1 MRLKIGQNFVDEKIH
16 PSSVHTAQNDK
27 LNVLNS
33 CCVSR
38 VITCTCVSAIVWACV
53 HFFAASIMGV
63 LPFKNSRTIINMET
77 SLLQLQEQF
86 PWLADV
92 IGDLPTPVE
101 SSRRRRI
108 RRRTRNHDM
117 QSARARFEEE
127 INELRNT
134 QRRLNSRRM
143 RRHENTRMLL
153 NLFDPDDIHFD
164 VCIDDFAEYQSV
176 FSQLFTD
183 SEKMQVSGI
192 RLWRSYLSKFS
203 LTSCLFLYGIK
214 MWNNFVEMSE
224 EEQAAILSEKCESRK
239 KWENCWNRNNNSEER
254 AKTEKKLDAIDS
266 QDARYANVDSR
277 MKATLGV
284 GNLYAD
290 QLEAFECELTEHFTK
305 LPKVKCVKWVKLS
318 SDRMLLHAVSQWL
331 FLKSRSR
338 NKAGKRITTVTNPRC
353 DFVAPKM
360 TLAAY
365 LKEKNEC

>member
-183 SEKMQVSGI
+183 SEKMQ
-192 RLWRSYLSKFS
+192 
-203 LTSCLFLYGIK
+203 

>member
-38 VITCTCVSAIVWACV
+38 VITCTCVSAIVWTCV

-214 MWNNFVEMSE
+214 LWNNFVEMSE
-224 EEQAAILSEKCESRK
+224 EEQAAIL
-239 KWENCWNRNNNSEER
+239 N
-254 AKTEKKLDAIDS
+254 S

>member
-1 MRLKIGQNFVDEKIH
+1 MQMRLKIGQNFVDEKIH

-27 LNVLNS
+27 LNVTRLL
-33 CCVSR
+33 
-38 VITCTCVSAIVWACV
+38 
-53 HFFAASIMGV
+53 FF
-63 LPFKNSRTIINMET
+63 FQKNYTI
-77 SLLQLQEQF
+77 LLQMQEQF
-86 PWLADV
+86 PWLVDV

-101 SSRRRRI
+101 SPRRRRI

-143 RRHENTRMLL
+143 RRHENSLSIFLKNFWRLMFTLNVASLKLSFIARMLL

-164 VCIDDFAEYQSV
+164 VSIDDFAEYQSV

-284 GNLYAD
+284 GNLDAD

-331 FLKSRSR
+331 FLKSRNACTCWKMESEM
-338 NKAGKRITTVTNPRC
+338 KCFSQMSIIAHGLSKL
-353 DFVAPKM
+353 VA
-360 TLAAY
+360 
-365 LKEKNEC
+365 